1 MDPENTENG
10 VEEAAGFNDEDLE
23 FCDEES
29 VASSVD
35 TTIEEM
41 FLDGLDPVLDQP
53 KMDSPEK
60 DCDSEVD
67 LQKRKRP
74 RLSYTSSSCEEGD
87 MEEENENQP
96 LPDVSSEASKERW
109 HNANETDVEP
119 PCILFTPIETPGP
132 KNVPSNCSSP
142 QQFFKLF
149 FTKSVLQGIVGHTNV
164 YGTKCKDKTGKRWL
178 YISHQDFKSFI
189 AMVIYM
195 GLFKCSSLKDYWS
208 ESRYLSLPFP
218 AQVMSYRNFLIIS
231 NALHLSNTS
240 EDEKNE
246 MMKETSSYEKLGKIK
261 SMYLEIR
268 EACKKYFHPFQNI
281 TIDERMVMS
290 QARNEL
296 GECSKSKPASRG
308 YKLFALSDCNTS
320 YTWDFFI
327 YEGKSRAPQSQGL
340 SYESV
345 MSLVDENYLGD
356 GYKLFLDKYFTS
368 PGLFSDLLL
377 KKIWA
382 CGPVWANRKGFP
394 EAAVNKLQRNDLRGT
409 VRWIRDNELLFVEW
423 QDVQKVQMCS
433 TFHKAYGGDTVK
445 RKVKD
450 KDGNRTLADIPIP
463 AAVLDYKR
471 TMSAVDPS
479 NRITAHYRT
488 LNKPKKWYQC
498 FFYHFLDIAINNAFI
513 LQELIAKERNTKAL
527 TRREFL
533 ETLIEELTE
542 IGSQK
547 RFLIALS
554 ARSQKSTSAPP
565 STPCPPAP
573 SDTPAFPHRPRY
585 IAQDSTIGRRKC
597 KHCRYQTPIVCE
609 TCHVPLCFQPKR
621 DCFGEW
627 HEQQLL

>member
-1 MDPENTENG
+1 MDPENTGNG
-10 VEEAAGFNDEDLE
+10 VEEAAGLNDEDLE

-35 TTIEEM
+35 TTTEEM

-53 KMDSPEK
+53 KIDLHEK
-60 DCDSEVD
+60 ETD

-74 RLSYTSSSCEEGD
+74 RLSSTSSFSEGGD
-87 MEEENENQP
+87 MEDGGDNQS
-96 LPDVSSEASKERW
+96 LPDVPSKERW
-109 HNANETDVEP
+109 HNANEADVEP

-132 KNVPSNCSSP
+132 KNVPCLCSSP
-142 QQFFKLF
+142 MQFFKLF
-149 FTKSVLQGIVGHTNV
+149 FSKSVLQGIVGHTNV

-189 AMVIYM
+189 AVVIYM

-208 ESRYLSLPFP
+208 ESLYSSLPFP
-218 AQVMSYRNFLIIS
+218 AQVMSYRDFLMIS

-240 EDEKNE
+240 EDEKND
-246 MMKETSSYEKLGKIK
+246 MKKGTSSYEKLGKIK

-268 EACKKYFHPFQNI
+268 EACKNYFHPFQNI

-290 QARNEL
+290 QARTEL
-296 GECSKSKPASRG
+296 RECSKSKPASRG
-308 YKLFALSDCNTS
+308 YKLFALSDCTTG

-327 YEGKSRAPQSQGL
+327 YEGKSRAPQTQRL

-382 CGPVWANRKGFP
+382 CGPIWANREGFP
-394 EAAVNKLQRNDLRGT
+394 EAAVNKLQRNDPRGT
-409 VRWIRDNELLFVEW
+409 MRWIRDNELLFVEW

-471 TMSAVDPS
+471 TMSALDPS
-479 NRITAHYRT
+479 VRITAHYRT
-488 LNKPKKWYQC
+488 LHKPKKWYQC

-513 LQELIAKERNTKAL
+513 LQELMAKERNTKAL
-527 TRREFL
+527 TRKAFMEM
-533 ETLIEELTE
+533 LIEELTE
-542 IGSQK
+542 IVQKGSQK
-547 RFLIALS
+547 KFPNPVS
-554 ARSQKSTSAPP
+554 APPQISTSAQP
-565 STPCPPAP
+565 STPSPAPP
-573 SDTPAFPHRPRY
+573 SDTPFFHRPRY
-585 IAQDSTIGRRKC
+585 IAQDSSIGRRRC
-597 KHCRYQTPIVCE
+597 KLCSQKTPIVCE
-609 TCHVPLCFQPKR
+609 TCSVALCFQPKR

-627 HEQQLL
+627 HERGPL